1 MRWVD
6 RGPSPPE
13 VAYYARTYT
22 RLWVQHFHQG
32 IGARPDQHNYW
43 TVFAVDLRERFHQ
56 KCGYCER
63 RFEPVGE
70 LQSSVDHFRPRS
82 RFPRLVYDWD
92 NWVSSCQRCNFAK
105 ADQWPDTGYVDP
117 CAVDLLERPEERFDY
132 VPLTGEIVPKSGLTH
147 SARHKAQSTIDD
159 IGLNETRLRET
170 RFRLIGSFV
179 QDLLLATP
187 GADRFAVVSRY
198 QEPSEPHVGVVK
210 MFTNQLRQ
218 AGRI

>member
-6 RGPSPPE
+6 RGPAPSS
-13 VAYYARTYT
+13 VAHYARMYT
-22 RLWVQHFHQG
+22 HLWVQYFQQRG
-32 IGARPDQHNYW
+32 SNPSQHNYW
-43 TVFAVDLRERFHQ
+43 TVFAADLRECFDD
-56 KCGYCER
+56 KCGYCEQ

-82 RFPRLVYDWD
+82 RFPRLVYNWD

-117 CAVDLLERPEERFDY
+117 YAVDLLERPEEHFDY

-147 SARHKAQSTIDD
+147 NARHKAQSTIDD

>member
-6 RGPSPPE
+6 RGPFPPE

-82 RFPRLVYDWD
+82 RFPRLVYEWD
-92 NWVSSCQRCNFAK
+92 NWVSCCQRCNFAK

-117 CAVDLLERPEERFDY
+117 CAADLLELPEEHFDY
-132 VPLTGEIVPKSGLTH
+132 APLTGEIVVKPGLTRD
-147 SARHKAQSTIDD
+147 ARRKAENTIDD
-159 IGLNETRLRET
+159 LGLNETQLRNS
-170 RFRLIGSFV
+170 RFRLISV
-179 QDLLLATP
+179 LIQDLLLENP
-187 GADRFAVVSRY
+187 GADRLSVADRY
-198 QEPSEPHVGVVK
+198 QDPSQPHAGIVA
-210 MFTNQLRQ
+210 MFIEQLRRS
-218 AGRI
+218 GRI